1 MSVKFND
8 ELNHTVIVEDVM
20 SDEEESYSKDEVY
33 PEHFNLVKED
43 EVQNEIRR
51 PNTQYRPMPPYYK
64 QQPLASNGLKK
75 TQISYDDILKS
86 MNMRVKD
93 GKLEMVQP
101 MSQETNY
108 AAQVPYQHNPQT
120 NSYIYNKYFKNN
132 TQYEENPQI
141 PSRSLTPE
149 ERRAFMIKRQIEIA
163 QQRKRISEIK
173 STKLQFSDTNVNVS
187 SVYRHK
193 DLNRL
198 FKMKF

>member
-1 MSVKFND
+1 MSVRFND
-8 ELNHTVIVEDVM
+8 ELNHTIIVEDVV
-20 SDEEESYSKDEVY
+20 SDEEESCNKEEVC
-33 PEHFNLVKED
+33 PEYLNLVKED
-43 EVQNEIRR
+43 EVQNEINPQR
-51 PNTQYRPMPPYYK
+51 RPMPPYYK
-64 QQPLASNGLKK
+64 QPASLSGFKRP
-75 TQISYDDILKS
+75 QISYDDILKS

-101 MSQETNY
+101 TSQETNY
-108 AAQVPYQHNPQT
+108 AAQAPYQHNPQ
-120 NSYIYNKYFKNN
+120 NNNYIYNKYFKNN
-132 TQYEENPQI
+132 KQYEEQPQI
-141 PSRSLTPE
+141 PLTPE

-173 STKLQFSDTNVNVS
+173 STKLQFSDANPNVS

>member
-8 ELNHTVIVEDVM
+8 ELNHTIIIEDVM
-20 SDEEESYSKDEVY
+20 SDEEENYNEDEVC
-33 PEHFNLVKED
+33 PEHFNLVKEHK
-43 EVQNEIRR
+43 VQNEIN
-51 PNTQYRPMPPYYK
+51 PQYRPIPPYYK
-64 QQPLASNGLKK
+64 QQPLASNRFQKA
-75 TQISYDDILKS
+75 QISYDDILKS

-101 MSQETNY
+101 VSQETNY

-120 NSYIYNKYFKNN
+120 NSYIYNKYFKNSK
-132 TQYEENPQI
+132 QYEEYPQI
-141 PSRSLTPE
+141 PSIPLTPE

-173 STKLQFSDTNVNVS
+173 STKLQFSDSNINVS

>member
-8 ELNHTVIVEDVM
+8 ELNHTIIIEDVM
-20 SDEEESYSKDEVY
+20 SDEEENYNELEVY
-33 PEHFNLVKED
+33 PEHFNLIKEH
-43 EVQNEIRR
+43 EVQNEIN
-51 PNTQYRPMPPYYK
+51 PQYRPMPPYYK
-64 QQPLASNGLKK
+64 QQLSPSKRFQK
-75 TQISYDDILKS
+75 PQISYDDILKS

-101 MSQETNY
+101 VSQETNY

-132 TQYEENPQI
+132 KQYEEHPQI
-141 PSRSLTPE
+141 PSIPLTPE
-149 ERRAFMIKRQIEIA
+149 ERRTFMIKRQIEIA

-173 STKLQFSDTNVNVS
+173 STKLQFSDTNINVS